1 MFHHLWKHFEQ
12 IKFSKFECV
21 FILKI
26 KKLNNYNSYYSTKV
40 FQEKKNKGKIS
51 FIVITQIILWNL
63 QLKIIYRLVSTQ
75 KSEIKYWC
83 AIEANRLGEPVS

>member
-26 KKLNNYNSYYSTKV
+26 KKLNSYNSYYSTKV
-40 FQEKKNKGKIS
+40 FQEKKIR
-51 FIVITQIILWNL
+51 V
-63 QLKIIYRLVSTQ
+63 
-75 KSEIKYWC
+75 KY
-83 AIEANRLGEPVS
+83 LL